1 LRPLP
6 HLRFHAPH
14 AHLASASG
22 PLKSYLEYRWVKTS
36 NDDPNVIY
44 SPL

>member
-1 LRPLP
+1 MP
-6 HLRFHAPH
+6 ANASDAA